1 MSANQTSS
9 VPKSKPEFTINLSTG
24 ANSSLEALPLLASI
38 DPAICYHSDL
48 NLRLPLGIYNISVSR
63 ICDKLTKCSNKLE
76 SYFNK
81 VKYVHDIN
89 AASEL
94 RQEII
99 DYIELSL
106 YAAAE
111 HVDDIKNIG
120 KGLFKNSHEFDKSKD
135 IRALTDVMK
144 QHRSLV
150 SASANAIKHNQT
162 RIRIYSLEFNHDS
175 IPMCLHG
182 FFFEAATSGI
192 IGPNLIFHHD
202 DKQVFSVTSLLWE
215 ILVFL
220 QYSSKA
226 LSKFLSDMGVQN
238 ISANPHTFAQ
248 FNKAVTA
255 VTRLPLYSFD
265 ETHPF
270 SNTRV
275 IISADN
281 QAKSQLDSGL
291 YGSICHRWSK
301 SNNGYF
307 GNFNGEFEGDGV
319 SRQFKIV
326 APKALNIQHWD

>member
-1 MSANQTSS
+1 MAENQMSLAPKEKQEFRIDLSS
-9 VPKSKPEFTINLSTG
+9 G
-24 ANSSLEALPLLASI
+24 ANSSLEALPLLANI
-38 DPAICYHSDL
+38 DPAICYHSNL

-81 VKYVHDIN
+81 VKFIKDIN

-120 KGLFKNSHEFDKSKD
+120 KGLFENSHDFEKSKN
-135 IRALTDVMK
+135 IRTLTDTMK

-150 SASANAIKHNQT
+150 SASANAIKHSQT
-162 RIRIYSLEFNHDS
+162 RIRIYSLEFSHDN

-202 DKQVFSVTSLLWE
+202 DRQVFSVTSLLWE

-220 QYSSKA
+220 LYSSKA
-226 LSKFLSDMGVQN
+226 LSEFLSDIGIQKPSASQN
-238 ISANPHTFAQ
+238 TFPQ
-248 FNKAVTA
+248 FNKAITA
-255 VTRLPLYSFD
+255 VARLPLYSFD
-265 ETHPF
+265 EIHPF

-275 IISADN
+275 IISVDDH
-281 QAKSQLDSGL
+281 AKSRLDSGL
-291 YGSICHRWSK
+291 YGSISHRWSK
-301 SNNGYF
+301 SNNGIF
-307 GNFNGEFEGDGV
+307 GNFNGEFEGDGI